1 MLLKKYNPYQRA
13 VHLLRK
19 IGFKDR
25 LENRAIAVMVLI
37 ILLTSSVI
45 SYIGYIQSDK
55 MLANT
60 LGKRAVAV
68 AKRAAENIDTEEFKK
83 IQTAQDMKSPEYI
96 KIKDM
101 LEQARINQ
109 ELKFIYTLRQ
119 DSTGKFTYIVD
130 ASEEP
135 EAVGTVES
143 GYDEVY
149 TKAFASSNGYTENRI
164 DVSDEY
170 GALVTAYYPIKD
182 KAGNT
187 IGLVGIDSGVD
198 SEYAAIKSM
207 GYKMIVY
214 SAIMA
219 MVLSLIV
226 LVIFRR
232 AIRPIT
238 QISEAAERIAQYD
251 LTVEDIVVRDKGQI
265 GVLADGINGIV
276 DNMKKLVLTINSTMS
291 NLNEISDKVTMSCTE
306 VNIASNEIS
315 RTIEEIASGTVTQAE
330 EASKSASMGGELS
343 SKIDSIQEN
352 LEITIENASQ
362 MRSKNE
368 EGRMSVTELEQRFA
382 ENKRYSSEVSR
393 SMELLTESSQSAGKI
408 IDAIK
413 GIAKQTNL
421 LALNASIEAERAGVA
436 GRSFAVVAE
445 EVRNLAVQSAYQVE
459 EIEGII
465 GNMLSTIERT
475 SQAVDSTE
483 KTFEAVDEYIGK
495 TVVSFESINSS
506 AQEVIRQVEMLG
518 ENVEVVSSAKEA
530 VIDSVNNMQEI
541 AEESAAATEQISASA
556 EEQSA
561 MTTEI
566 LETARKLEVIVD
578 ELSKEIGIFKV

>member
-1 MLLKKYNPYQRA
+1 MKK
-13 VHLLRK
+13 
-19 IGFKDR
+19 ISFKDR
-25 LENRAIAVMVLI
+25 LENKAIAVMILI

-45 SYIGYIQSDK
+45 SYIGYMQSDS
-55 MLANT
+55 MLAST
-60 LGKRAVAV
+60 LGKRTVGI
-68 AKRAAENIDTEEFKK
+68 AKRAAENIDPAEF
-83 IQTAQDMKSPEYI
+83 Q
-96 KIKDM
+96 KIKTVEDMNSQEYLKIRDM
-101 LEQARINQ
+101 LEQTRIDQ
-109 ELKFIYTLRQ
+109 DLKFVYTLRQ
-119 DSTGKFTYIVD
+119 GSSGEFMYIVD
-130 ASEEP
+130 ASEDAED
-135 EAVGTVES
+135 VGALED
-143 GYDEVY
+143 GYDEIY
-149 TKAFASSNGYTENRI
+149 SNAFASSDGYTESRI
-164 DVSDEY
+164 DVTEEY

-182 KAGNT
+182 KAGKV
-187 IGLVGIDSGVD
+187 IGIVGVD
-198 SEYAAIKSM
+198 SNVESEYAAIKQM
-207 GYKMIVY
+207 GYRMLMI

-219 MVLSLIV
+219 ALASLIV
-226 LVIFRR
+226 FVIFRR

-238 QISEAAERIAQYD
+238 QISETAERIAQYD
-251 LTVEDIVVRDKGQI
+251 LTVENVVVSDKGQI
-265 GVLADGINGIV
+265 GVLADGMNGIV

-291 NLNEISDKVTMSCTE
+291 NLEEISDKVTMSCTE

-330 EASKSASMGGELS
+330 EASKSASMSNELS

-352 LEITIENASQ
+352 LEITIDNASQ

-393 SMELLTESSQSAGKI
+393 NMEMLTESSQSAGKI

-445 EVRNLAVQSAYQVE
+445 EVRNLAVQSALQVE

-465 GNMLSTIERT
+465 GNMLSTIETT

-495 TVVSFESINSS
+495 TVVSFESINDS
-506 AQEVIRQVEMLG
+506 AQEVITQVELLG
-518 ENVEVVSSAKEA
+518 ENVEVVSSAKES
-530 VIDSVNNMQEI
+530 VIMSVNSMQEI

-556 EEQSA
+556 QEQSA
-561 MTTEI
+561 MTLEI
-566 LETARKLEVIVD
+566 LETSKKLNGIVD

>member
-1 MLLKKYNPYQRA
+1 MKK
-13 VHLLRK
+13 
-19 IGFKDR
+19 ISFKDR
-25 LENRAIAVMVLI
+25 LENKAIAIMVLI

-45 SYIGYIQSDK
+45 SYIGYMQSDS
-55 MLANT
+55 MLAST
-60 LGKRAVAV
+60 LGKRTVGI
-68 AKRAAENIDTEEFKK
+68 AKRAAENIDPAEFQK
-83 IQTAQDMKSPEYI
+83 IKTAEDMSSQEYI
-96 KIKDM
+96 KIRDM
-101 LEQARINQ
+101 LEQIRVDQ
-109 ELKFIYTLRQ
+109 DLKFVYTIRQ
-119 DSTGKFTYIVD
+119 GSSGEYMYIVD
-130 ASEEP
+130 ASEDAED
-135 EAVGTVES
+135 VGALEDE
-143 GYDEVY
+143 YDEIY
-149 TKAFASSNGYTENRI
+149 SNAFASSNGYTENRI
-164 DVSDEY
+164 DVTEEY

-182 KAGNT
+182 KAGKV
-187 IGLVGIDSGVD
+187 IGIVGVD
-198 SEYAAIKSM
+198 SNVESEYAAIKQM
-207 GYKMIVY
+207 GYRMLML

-219 MVLSLIV
+219 ALASLIV
-226 LVIFRR
+226 FVIFRR

-238 QISEAAERIAQYD
+238 QISETAERIAQYD
-251 LTVEDIVVRDKGQI
+251 LTVENVVVSDKGQI
-265 GVLADGINGIV
+265 GVLADGMNGIV

-291 NLNEISDKVTMSCTE
+291 NLEEISDKVTMSCTE

-330 EASKSASMGGELS
+330 EASKSASMSNELS

-352 LEITIENASQ
+352 LEITIDNASQ

-393 SMELLTESSQSAGKI
+393 NMEMLTESSQSAGKI

-445 EVRNLAVQSAYQVE
+445 EVRNLAVQSALQVE

-465 GNMLSTIERT
+465 GNMLSTIETT

-495 TVVSFESINSS
+495 TVVSFESINDS
-506 AQEVIRQVEMLG
+506 AQEVITQVELLG
-518 ENVEVVSSAKEA
+518 ENVEVVSSAKES
-530 VIDSVNNMQEI
+530 VIMSVNSMQEI

-556 EEQSA
+556 QEQSA
-561 MTTEI
+561 MTLEI
-566 LETARKLEVIVD
+566 LETSKKLNGIVD

>member
-1 MLLKKYNPYQRA
+1 MQENKSKKVVHLLKKVN
-13 VHLLRK
+13 
-19 IGFKDR
+19 FKDR
-25 LENRAIAVMVLI
+25 LENKAIAVMVLI
-37 ILLTSSVI
+37 IFLTCSVV
-45 SYIGYIQSDK
+45 SYIGYVQSDR

-60 LGKRAVAV
+60 LGKRTVAV
-68 AKRAAENIDTEEFKK
+68 AKKAAEHIDPEDFEK
-83 IQTAQDMKSPEYI
+83 IQSADDMSSPEYL
-96 KIKDM
+96 KIQKM
-101 LEQARINQ
+101 LEQARIDQN
-109 ELKFIYTLRQ
+109 LKFVYTIRQ
-119 DSTGKFTYIVD
+119 GSSGEFMYVVD
-130 ASEEP
+130 GSEDAADAGDIED
-135 EAVGTVES
+135 
-143 GYDEVY
+143 GYDEIFSN
-149 TKAFASSNGYTENRI
+149 ALASNDGYTESRI

-187 IGLVGIDSGVD
+187 IGMVGVD
-198 SEYAAIKSM
+198 SNVESEYAAIRSM
-207 GYKMIVY
+207 GYNMIVS
-214 SAIMA
+214 SAIMT
-219 MVLSLIV
+219 VLASLIV

-495 TVVSFESINSS
+495 TVVSFESINDS
-506 AQEVIRQVEMLG
+506 AQEVIRQVELLG
-518 ENVEVVSSAKEA
+518 DNVEVVTSAKEA

-566 LETARKLEVIVD
+566 LETARKLEGIVD
-578 ELSKEIGIFKV
+578 ELSKEIGMFKV

>member
-1 MLLKKYNPYQRA
+1 
-13 VHLLRK
+13 LRK

-45 SYIGYIQSDK
+45 SYIGYMQSDR

-68 AKRAAENIDTEEFKK
+68 AKRAAENIDTEEFKN

-96 KIKDM
+96 KIKNM
-101 LEQARINQ
+101 LEQARIDQ

-135 EAVGTVES
+135 EDVGTVES
-143 GYDEVY
+143 GYDEIY
-149 TKAFASSNGYTENRI
+149 SKAFAASNGYTENRI

-182 KAGNT
+182 KSGNT
-187 IGLVGIDSGVD
+187 VGLVGVDSGVD

-207 GYKMIVY
+207 GYKMIIY

-219 MVLSLIV
+219 MVLSLLV

-265 GVLADGINGIV
+265 GVLADGINGIT

-330 EASKSASMGGELS
+330 EASKSANMSNELS
-343 SKIDSIQEN
+343 SKIDSIQDN
-352 LEITIENASQ
+352 LQITIENASQ

-368 EGRMSVTELEQRFA
+368 EGRMSVTELEERFA

-495 TVVSFESINSS
+495 TVVSFESINDS

-530 VIDSVNNMQEI
+530 VIMSVSSMQEI
-541 AEESAAATEQISASA
+541 AEESSAATEQISASA

-566 LETARKLEVIVD
+566 LETARKLEGIVD
-578 ELSKEIGIFKV
+578 ELSKEIGMFKV